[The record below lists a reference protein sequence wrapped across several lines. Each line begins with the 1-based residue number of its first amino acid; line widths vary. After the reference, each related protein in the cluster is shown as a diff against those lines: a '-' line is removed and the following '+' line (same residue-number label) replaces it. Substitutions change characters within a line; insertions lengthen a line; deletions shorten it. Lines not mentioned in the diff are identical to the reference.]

1 MPIDYTKRSGSPG
14 NAGGGDSG
22 AGSGGGV
29 NLSKVTLTKNAPVVS
44 LSKQGANATTG
55 ELRVNLNWI
64 SRPHGGGLF
73 RRQASADIDLDLAC
87 LYEFSD
93 GRKGVVQALGNSFS
107 SRNSGSPIISLD
119 GDDRTGESAGGE
131 NLRIDLSRLRDI
143 RRILVFTYIYEG
155 TPNWAGAEAVVTLY
169 PQGGVPIEIRLDES
183 DPSARTCAIALL
195 ESTGSDLSIRRE
207 VRYINGTQSALDAAY
222 GWGMSWAKGRK

>member
-1 MPIDYTKRSGSPG
+1 MPIDYTKRASSQNNPG
-14 NAGGGDSG
+14 G
-22 AGSGGGV
+22 GGGV
-29 NLSKVTLTKNAPVVS
+29 NLSKVTLTKSAPTVS
-44 LSKQGANATTG
+44 LSKQGASATSG

-64 SRPHGGGLF
+64 SRPQGSGGGLF
-73 RRQASADIDLDLAC
+73 RRQASSDIDLDLAC
-87 LYEFSD
+87 LYEFNN
-93 GRKGVVQALGNSFS
+93 GRKGVVQALGNAFS
-107 SRNSGSPIISLD
+107 SRNDGPPIISLD
-119 GDDRTGESAGGE
+119 GDDRTGESTEGE

-155 TPNWAGAEAVVTLY
+155 TPNWAGANAVVTLY

-183 DPSARTCAIALL
+183 DPHARTCAIALL

-222 GWGMSWAKGRK
+222 GWGMSWTKGRK